1 MLTLRFAKSQK
12 RFGNTY
18 RLVLVVAPPGGG
30 KTRVLHELHE
40 RIAAPLLDVNLELSR
55 RMLDHNERQRALQM
69 PRLFANI
76 LAECPDELV
85 LLDNTEILFDA
96 SLKQDPLR
104 LLQGVARSKT
114 VVAAWSGS
122 VDNEHIFSSNS
133 WRSRIQILL
142 VTRHFVSGFRISRL
156 KMCGV
161 IGSHT

>member
-85 LLDNTEILFDA
+85 LLDNTESLFDA
-96 SLKQDPLR
+96 SAGTFVLCRFL
-104 LLQGVARSKT
+104 VSCAKT
-114 VVAAWSGS
+114 VCPA
-122 VDNEHIFSSNS
+122 
-133 WRSRIQILL
+133 RQY
-142 VTRHFVSGFRISRL
+142 FVFRQ
-156 KMCGV
+156 
-161 IGSHT
+161 